1 MIKIGIIGAGAI
13 AEDHLRV
20 LETFND
26 VSIVAISNRSKDRL
40 DFIKDKYDI
49 GHSYL
54 DYNQM
59 IKEIKLDAI
68 FVTVSLF
75 NLTEVTSACLESGIP
90 TFIEKPVGL
99 STQDIESLI
108 IISNSNKTINMVGL
122 NRRFYSNILNAFEI
136 IKKDGGVRTILI
148 DAPQRIS
155 DINHWKGFESKTNIW
170 NGIHCIDLFRFFC
183 GEIEYLN
190 ADVKNNNNNKF
201 NDTFNSM
208 IKFKNN
214 SVGHFISNWCAE
226 GKWSVILVG
235 NSKRVNIQPLENGHY
250 FDKKSNI
257 KDLKVSKED
266 INFKPGFYYQDRFF
280 IDSIISK
287 STINYPAS
295 DLNDYY
301 NTMKLA
307 CEINSGGYHKW

>member
-1 MIKIGIIGAGAI
+1 
-13 AEDHLRV
+13 
-20 LETFND
+20 
-26 VSIVAISNRSKDRL
+26 
-40 DFIKDKYDI
+40 
-49 GHSYL
+49 
-54 DYNQM
+54 
-59 IKEIKLDAI
+59 
-68 FVTVSLF
+68 
-75 NLTEVTSACLESGIP
+75 GIP
-90 TFIEKPVGL
+90 TFIEKPAGL